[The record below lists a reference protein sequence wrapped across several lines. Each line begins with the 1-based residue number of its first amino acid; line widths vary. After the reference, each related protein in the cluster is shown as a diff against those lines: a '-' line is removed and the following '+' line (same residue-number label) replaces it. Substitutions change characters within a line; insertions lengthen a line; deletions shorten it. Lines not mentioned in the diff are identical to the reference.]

1 MTDGASS
8 TKNIY
13 ITSENG
19 VQINISTSEYLIS
32 SLKSQIDR
40 VVEIPSNEHIIVP
53 AEMELTSFK
62 IETKAILI
70 ETSDDVFVITHIDG
84 DASVGSTTQ
93 IPIHK
98 LSTKFVVITGPV
110 IYSKNKIAVAAIEDN
125 TTIAITLKMWHRIN
139 ITMNGKIYQNNDV
152 FNITLNRLETYQ
164 IEHNTDFTGS
174 VIDSSKPIAAFS
186 GTACKKLE
194 SVTTCEYF
202 FEQLPPVVSL
212 DREYIV
218 PPNPYDSETGVVITA
233 VNNTNL
239 TYFIDPTQSDAF
251 LLNEYTSIGTTISSS
266 QSCVVQAENPVL
278 VTAFGLH
285 YKSSILGAP
294 SSMTVVPGIHQ
305 YLDYYKIVVPTG
317 YDHNYVSIMIKYAA
331 IDSFRING
339 TTMNRY
345 PVTFED
351 NVTVGNIKYYVRT
364 LQVTDGEL
372 TASTVDGER
381 FGLMVTGGTNH
392 EAYGF
397 SGNYALIN
405 KQGY

>member
-251 LLNEYTSIGTTISSS
+251 LLNEYTSIGTLISSN
-266 QSCVVQAENPVL
+266 QPCVVQSENPVL

-285 YKSSILGAP
+285 YTSSELGV
-294 SSMTVVPGIHQ
+294 SSVTVVPGIHQ

>member
-32 SLKSQIDR
+32 SLKSQIDK

-53 AEMELTSFK
+53 AGMELTSFK
-62 IETKAILI
+62 KETKAILI
-70 ETSDDVFVITHIDG
+70 ETSDDVFVITHADG
-84 DASVGSTTQ
+84 GASVGSTTQ

-98 LSTKFVVITGPV
+98 LSTKYVVITRPFNFK
-110 IYSKNKIAVAAIEDN
+110 SQIAVAAIEDN
-125 TTIAITLKMWHRIN
+125 TTISITLKMSPRIN
-139 ITMNGKIYQNNDV
+139 ITINGKIYQNNDV

-186 GTACKKLE
+186 GKACNKLE
-194 SVTTCEYF
+194 SVTTCDYLI
-202 FEQLPPVVSL
+202 EQLPPVDGL
-212 DREYIV
+212 DTEYIV
-218 PPNPYDSETGVVITA
+218 PPSPHDIVRFIVITA

-239 TYFIDPTQSDAF
+239 TLSINTQSEAY
-251 LLNEYTSIGTTISSS
+251 LLKEYTSLRGGLLSNEIYVL
-266 QSCVVQAENPVL
+266 QSKEPVL
-278 VTAFGLH
+278 VTVFGI
-285 YKSSILGAP
+285 SDTTTWTEI
-294 SSMTVVPGIHQ
+294 SMTIVPGINQ

-317 YDHNYVSIMIKYAA
+317 YDHNYVSIMIKHAA
-331 IDSFRING
+331 KDSFRING
-339 TTMNRY
+339 STTNKY
-345 PVTFED
+345 PVKFEG

-381 FGLMVTGGTNH
+381 FGLMVTGRKNQ

-397 SGNYALIN
+397 SGNSALIN